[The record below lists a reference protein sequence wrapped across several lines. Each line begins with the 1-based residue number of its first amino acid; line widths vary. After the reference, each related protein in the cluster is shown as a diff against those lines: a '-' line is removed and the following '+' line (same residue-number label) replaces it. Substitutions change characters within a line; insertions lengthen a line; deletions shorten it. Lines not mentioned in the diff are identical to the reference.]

1 MGASEMA
8 LTRKIARTQITYGC
22 EQNMFPPKYRC
33 GQRSQIGQQLHSWLS
48 QETCG
53 GLGTRLPFQTNFE
66 LVCKKRARPL
76 PAPRFRV
83 FPVATKND

>member
-8 LTRKIARTQITYGC
+8 LTRKIARTQITYLLIYGC

-33 GQRSQIGQQLHSWLS
+33 GQCSQIGQH

-83 FPVATKND
+83 FPIATKND